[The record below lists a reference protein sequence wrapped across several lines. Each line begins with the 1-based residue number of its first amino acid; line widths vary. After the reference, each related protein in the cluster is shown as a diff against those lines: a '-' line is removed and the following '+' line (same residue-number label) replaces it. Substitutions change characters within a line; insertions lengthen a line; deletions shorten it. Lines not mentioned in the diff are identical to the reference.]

1 MFERYTERARR
12 TIFVARYEAAEVGA
26 KEIENEHLLLGLIRE
41 SHHLLRYL
49 PGLDYIDM
57 LRNEL
62 LATIPHGETNTS
74 PDIPLGTATKRTLM
88 YAAEE
93 AETLGHHNVGTEH
106 LFLALLREPDTTV
119 AKMCIKHGAEL
130 AKARQL
136 LLASDSQP
144 FTPPSRLSVSASKE
158 PEGCVAFIEANSGE
172 RVGIAGIGSLAQ
184 VPREGEFVTLDD
196 YRGTPRRF
204 RVVEVVYHLHRDPP
218 RAAASAHKLS
228 SITIRVLQIASNPT
242 ADVDST

>member
-12 TIFVARYEAAEVGA
+12 TIFIARYEAAELGA
-26 KEIENEHLLLGLIRE
+26 KEIDNEHLLLGLIRE

-57 LRNEL
+57 LRNEI
-62 LATIPHGETNTS
+62 LAIVPSREINRS
-74 PDIPLGTATKRTLM
+74 PDIPLSTAVKRSLM

-93 AETLGHHNVGTEH
+93 AEALGHPNVGTEH
-106 LFLALLREPDTTV
+106 LFLGLLREPETPV
-119 AKMCIKHGAEL
+119 AKICMKHGAEL
-130 AKARQL
+130 AKARQVL
-136 LLASDSQP
+136 LSSDSQSLGQP
-144 FTPPSRLSVSASKE
+144 RLAPSTSKE
-158 PEGCVAFIEANSGE
+158 PQGCIAFIEANSGE
-172 RVGIAGIGSLAQ
+172 RVGIAGITAVPK

-204 RVVEVVYHLHRDPP
+204 RVVEVIYHFHREPP
-218 RAAASAHKLS
+218 NASASAHQLS
-228 SITIRVLQIASNPT
+228 SITIRVLQTAGNAA